1 MIMRKDKY
9 NIVMEDISAFPI
21 LRSDDF
27 LVWEEVSPAEM
38 EKILDSIAEEKLK
51 LFLGVL
57 RNGSP
62 FKLGNFYYQIKP
74 E

>member
-1 MIMRKDKY
+1 MRKDKY
-9 NIVMEDISAFPI
+9 NIIMEDISAFPI

-27 LVWEEVSPAEM
+27 MVWEEVSPPEM
-38 EKILDSIAEEKLK
+38 EKILDAISEEKLK
-51 LFLGVL
+51 LFLGVV

-62 FKLGNFYYQIKP
+62 FKLENFYYKIKP